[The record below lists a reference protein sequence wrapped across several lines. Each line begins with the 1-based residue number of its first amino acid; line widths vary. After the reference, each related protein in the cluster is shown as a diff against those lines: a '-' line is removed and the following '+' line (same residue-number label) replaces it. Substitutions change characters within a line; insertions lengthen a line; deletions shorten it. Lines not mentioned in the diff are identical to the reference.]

1 MKASDVMTTDIVS
14 VGPDASETEI
24 AKLMLARGISGV
36 PVVDGSG
43 AALGMVSEG
52 DLIGRDD
59 AAREARKDWW
69 LNLLAEGEALSPEFL
84 TQVRSAK
91 RRARE
96 IMSTP
101 LVSVTEG
108 TECAEIARLLGT
120 YRIKRVPVLRDGKIC
135 GIVSRA
141 DLLRALASEA
151 GVGVSVETP
160 PTSTGLFAAIDR
172 RFLHIRGD
180 AVAPAPKNPIRGGAG
195 QGFTVDDFRHLV
207 GGFKHGQV
215 ERRQEAQHEE
225 VAHRHELVEEL
236 IDKHIADRD
245 WQALLHEARVAAEH
259 GAKEFMLLRFPSELC
274 SDHGRAINL
283 PEEGWPETLRGEAA
297 EIYLRWQRD
306 LHPRGFR
313 LAARVLDFP
322 GGFPGDIGLFLIW
335 DE

>member
-1 MKASDVMTTDIVS
+1 MKASEVMTTDIVS
-14 VGPDASETEI
+14 VGPDGSETEI
-24 AKLMLARGISGV
+24 AKLMLAHGISGV
-36 PVVDGSG
+36 PVVDASG

-69 LNLLAEGEALSPEFL
+69 LNMLAEGEALSPDFL
-84 TQVRSAK
+84 AQVRSAK

-101 LVSVTEG
+101 LISVTEA

-120 YRIKRVPVLRDGKIC
+120 YRIKRVPVLRAGKIC

-141 DLLRALASEA
+141 DLLRALASQATRTASADVPASSE
-151 GVGVSVETP
+151 
-160 PTSTGLFAAIDR
+160 GLIAALDR
-172 RFLHIRGD
+172 RFLHTHRE
-180 AVAPAPKNPIRGGAG
+180 AAAPAPKKPVAGGAAD
-195 QGFTVDDFRHLV
+195 FSVDDFRHLV
-207 GGFKHGQV
+207 GGFEHGRV
-215 ERRQEAQHEE
+215 ERKREALHD
-225 VAHRHELVEEL
+225 VAEHRHELVEKM

-245 WQALLHEARVAAEH
+245 WQTLLHEARVAAEH
-259 GAKEFMLLRFPSELC
+259 GEKEYMLLRFPSELC

-322 GGFPGDIGLFLIW
+322 GGFPGNIGLFLIW
-335 DE
+335 GE